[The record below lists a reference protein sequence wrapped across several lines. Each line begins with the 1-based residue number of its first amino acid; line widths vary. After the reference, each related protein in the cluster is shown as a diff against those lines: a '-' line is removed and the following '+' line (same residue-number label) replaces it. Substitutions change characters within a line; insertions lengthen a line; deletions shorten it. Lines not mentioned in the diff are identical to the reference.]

1 MKKTVLPEEIEG
13 TRRAMLI
20 RQVEKKWTN
29 NTEILYYYYRGK
41 SPYADTKNNIPF
53 VEKAFK
59 GWTDVGIGLK
69 FKEVKDIEDSM
80 IRIGF
85 LQGDGAWSYIGR
97 DNLTI
102 SMSDRTMNFGWDL
115 RADGRGGGV
124 DTPLHEIG
132 HMLGFSHEHQNPNA
146 GIDWNEE
153 AVYER
158 FGGPPN
164 NWPRDRV
171 DHNILNKLS
180 PDKVDGSGWDPDSIM
195 SYGFGGGLI
204 DSPEQYRGG
213 FDPKDGL
220 SETDKEQVRNMYPPP
235 IIATVLVHL
244 QNIGDQQFKLG
255 EWAGTKGENRRLE
268 GFEISNLNAGLKL
281 EYMAHLQG
289 SGDTEWTSDFVGTRG
304 FSRRLEGFAI
314 RMTGASADNWSVKYK
329 AHLQNT
335 GDTESVMDGTFVGTR
350 GQSRYVEAIFVEIVP
365 KRPVVRVHLQNIGDQ
380 QFKLGEWAGTKG
392 ENRRLEGFEISNLNA
407 GLKLEYMAHLQG
419 SGDTEW
425 TSDFVGTRGFSR
437 RLEGFAIRMTG
448 ASADNWSVK
457 YKAHLQNTGDTES
470 VMDGTFVGTRGQSRY
485 VEAIF
490 VEIVLK
496 EKYQD
501 LLRLSATD
509 KKQVRKEMY
518 PPGDIVIKPT
528 LLGIFQLADLD
539 FPEGSEKDFLI
550 KPTFSGMHIM
560 QTIGAIDSLM
570 VLNELRGSRRVFIKG
585 NDDSGRDKN
594 ALIDADL
601 RQGREY
607 VLTVRLIAN
616 NFNGGRAAVFLQP
629 QRWRS

>member
-20 RQVEKKWTN
+20 RKVEKKWTN

-350 GQSRYVEAIFVEIVP
+350 GQSRYVEAIFVEIV
-365 KRPVVRVHLQNIGDQ
+365 
-380 QFKLGEWAGTKG
+380 
-392 ENRRLEGFEISNLNA
+392 
-407 GLKLEYMAHLQG
+407 
-419 SGDTEW
+419 
-425 TSDFVGTRGFSR
+425 
-437 RLEGFAIRMTG
+437 
-448 ASADNWSVK
+448 
-457 YKAHLQNTGDTES
+457 
-470 VMDGTFVGTRGQSRY
+470 
-485 VEAIF
+485 
-490 VEIVLK
+490 LK